1 MSKFLCIKTGPGS
14 RLFGSLL
21 LVAMAVS
28 GLSDCAADA
37 PVEPAPYR
45 QATAFVLDWNRL
57 LLELERFTPGYRAPV
72 SARMFAYVELAA
84 YEAAWPALK
93 NYAATRSFCPGY
105 LGADVRSLPERY
117 CLPAGLTAAYAQ
129 VCRDFFPNAPQEYL
143 DKIDQLEA
151 QHLKWLQNTASAEV
165 LQGSIAYG
173 QQVAK
178 SVWDWSATDS
188 AGHNGFLYNYDQHY
202 TPPKSEGLWQPT
214 TEHAMPAL
222 LPNWG
227 DARTFITNT
236 DQLIARLPVAF
247 SEAPGSSFYTEALEV
262 FSVSQSLS
270 RENRWI
276 AEFWSDDLPGLTM
289 SPAGRWISITN
300 QAVVNSPLAFPE
312 VIATYLKVGMALCDA
327 SIICWHEKYKYNV
340 ERPDAYIRRIIQP
353 GWAPLH
359 ESPSFP
365 SYPSG
370 HSMFGAAAASVLAA
384 TFGENFSFTDR
395 THEDR
400 REFAGTPRSFRSFA
414 EMAQENAFSRVAIG
428 VHYRMDCEEG
438 LRLGKIIGQKVVA
451 LPLRLEDATA
461 LRR

>member
-1 MSKFLCIKTGPGS
+1 MSKLVFKTGYWS
-14 RLFGSLL
+14 RLLGSLL
-21 LVAMAVS
+21 LMGMAVT

-37 PVEPAPYR
+37 PLEPASYR
-45 QATAFVLDWNRL
+45 QATGFVLDWNRL

-93 NYAATRSFCPGY
+93 NYAATATFCPGY
-105 LGADVRSLPERY
+105 AGVKAGNLPKNY

-143 DKIDQLEA
+143 DKIDQLETRHLRNLQSTTSA
-151 QHLKWLQNTASAEV
+151 DILQHSA
-165 LQGSIAYG
+165 AYG
-173 QQVAK
+173 QSVAK
-178 SVWDWSATDS
+178 SVWAWSATDL

-202 TPPKSEGLWQPT
+202 TPPKSAGLWQPAN
-214 TEHAMPAL
+214 EHAMPAL

-227 DARTFITNT
+227 AARTFIT
-236 DQLIARLPVAF
+236 DMKQLVARPPVAF
-247 SEAPGSSFYTEALEV
+247 NEGPGSTFYTEALEV

-270 RENRWI
+270 KENRWI

-300 QAVVNSPLAFPE
+300 QAVMSHPLPFPE
-312 VIATYLKVGMALCDA
+312 VMATYLKVGMALCDA
-327 SIICWHEKYKYNV
+327 SIVCWHEKYKYNV
-340 ERPDAYIRRIIQP
+340 ERPDTYIRRIIQP
-353 GWAPLH
+353 GWTSLH

-370 HSMFGAAAASVLAA
+370 HSIFGAASAKVLAA
-384 TFGENFSFTDR
+384 AFGEEFSLTDN
-395 THEDR
+395 THQDR
-400 REFAGTPRSFRSFA
+400 REFAGAPRTFHSFA

-438 LRLGKIIGQKVVA
+438 LRLGKIIGQKIAA
-451 LPLRLEDATA
+451 LPLRMEDATA